1 MVQKANSL
9 SQAKWMRMYHIV
21 FTLQY
26 RRKIIYIGVV
36 WEMFFINYAIERPF
50 RLLREWTDS
59 VYLSWMTCTQQ
70 EVR

>member
-1 MVQKANSL
+1 MKGVKTMAQKANSL

-36 WEMFFINYAIERPF
+36 WEMFFINYANITV
-50 RLLREWTDS
+50 LK
-59 VYLSWMTCTQQ
+59 
-70 EVR
+70 

>member
-36 WEMFFINYAIERPF
+36 WEMFFINYANIKV
-50 RLLREWTDS
+50 LK
-59 VYLSWMTCTQQ
+59 
-70 EVR
+70 